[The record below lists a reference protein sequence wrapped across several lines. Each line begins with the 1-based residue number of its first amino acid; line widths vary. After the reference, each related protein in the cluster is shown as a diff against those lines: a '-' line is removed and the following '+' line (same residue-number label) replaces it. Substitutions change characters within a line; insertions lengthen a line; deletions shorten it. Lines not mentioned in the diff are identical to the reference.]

1 MNLLQVLAIGVGLAG
16 YYALVAVGFALIFAT
31 LRIFHIA
38 HGTVFITAGYLF
50 FWLHRSYGL
59 DAFLSGAV
67 SISIAS
73 ILGLA
78 IDKLIYLPVMRR
90 GGGLFSVF
98 IASLGVSLIFEAGYL
113 IATRGVVS
121 VARTDSLQILSA
133 GPVAV
138 RSLDIGVMVL
148 VAVVFGLLYL
158 WIHRTKIGLE
168 IRGLTDNAPL
178 AGVVGV
184 NVDRT
189 RNGIFL
195 VASALAAL
203 AGVLTSYDMGIN
215 PDTGTRTLFVAVV
228 AVILGGVR
236 NILLGTLVGSLAL
249 GILTAYAG
257 FFFPEWVTFSV
268 FAMMILLI
276 LVRPQGLFG

>member
-1 MNLLQVLAIGVGLAG
+1 MNLLQVFAIGVGLAG

-50 FWLHRSYGL
+50 FWLHRGYGIEL
-59 DAFLSGAV
+59 FSSGA
-67 SISIAS
+67 IAVVLATL
-73 ILGLA
+73 LGLA
-78 IDKLIYLPVMRR
+78 IDKTIYLPVMRR

-98 IASLGVSLIFEAGYL
+98 IASLGIALIFEAGYL
-113 IATRGVVS
+113 VASRGVVS
-121 VARTDSLQILSA
+121 VARTDPLAILNV

-138 RSLDIGVMVL
+138 RTLDIGVIVL
-148 VAVVFGLLYL
+148 VAAVFAALYL
-158 WIHRTKIGLE
+158 WMHRTKIGLE

-195 VASALAAL
+195 VASALAGL
-203 AGVLTSYDMGIN
+203 AGVLTAYDMGIN
-215 PDTGTRTLFVAVV
+215 PDTGMRTLFVAVV

-236 NILLGTLVGSLAL
+236 NILLGTIVGSLAL

-268 FAMMILLI
+268 FLMMIVLI